1 VRGERPWAVTAE
13 ALARG
18 LGGSLAG
25 LDPGEA
31 AARLAR
37 LGANELPEP
46 RRRPLALRL
55 LDQLTHFMAL
65 LLWVAGALAFVSGT
79 PQLGWAIWAVVL
91 VNGAFSFWQETRA
104 ERALSA
110 LRRALPHD
118 ARVWRGGR
126 LLVVPARE
134 LVPGDLVE
142 VARGDRVSADARL
155 LAADLL
161 RVDLSLLTGESE
173 PAERAPAEAEPDC
186 PVAAEA
192 TSLVL
197 AGSSV
202 VSGRAR
208 ALVYATA
215 RHTELGKVAHLT
227 AAVERVPSTLS
238 EQVGRLVRVVTV
250 LSVAIGAAVFAL
262 GHLLVGLEIHQGALF
277 AIGIIVANVPEGLLP
292 TVTMALALGAERLAR
307 RRVLVR
313 RMAAVETLSAVT
325 VICTDKTG
333 TLTENRMEVREAWTP
348 SGAAR
353 VGGGPGR
360 GRPGGEGA
368 APGGPD
374 GPVRLLLAAAA
385 LCTEAAA
392 ATVPGGGPA
401 PPRDP
406 LEAALLAAAR
416 AAGLDPESLAL
427 AAPQERLIPFD
438 AHRRLMTVVT
448 RWGIPDLWTARGPR
462 LALLKGAP
470 LEVLSRCERAV
481 RDGEAIP
488 LDASLRAEAG
498 RETDRLASSG
508 HRAIAVALREDPGD
522 GDPADLERGL
532 TLLGLLGVMDPPR
545 AGVRHALERCRR
557 AGIRVVMVTGDH
569 GLTAEAVGRE
579 VGLFAGRPRVVSGP
593 ELAATSDGR
602 LKALLRGGG
611 EVVFARVMPEQKLRL
626 VQAFQ
631 ALGEVVAVTGDGVN
645 DAPALRAAH
654 VGIAMGASGTDV
666 ARGAADLVLLDDDFG
681 SIAAAVEEGRS
692 IYQNIRK
699 FLAYILT
706 SNVPELTPFMAMV
719 GLGIPPALNILQI
732 LAVDL
737 GTDLVPALALG
748 GEPPE
753 PGLMEQPPRR
763 KESPLLD
770 RGLVLRAYLRLGLV
784 QAAASMAAFLAVWS
798 LGGVGLAGL
807 RQLAPALLARAA
819 APGAEAL
826 HRTAT
831 TAALA
836 AIVVCQMGN
845 LFACRSERLSAF
857 RVGLFSNRLIWIG
870 LGVEAALIAA
880 VVYLPPLQAVFLTA
894 PLAPLA
900 WAALLA
906 GPAALLLVDEAAK
919 WLGRQR
925 SARRPRPAPVSPGPR
940 LSRARARRT
949 RRRGRRARPAGSG

>member
-13 ALARG
+13 ALAG
-18 LGGSLAG
+18 ELGSSLAG

-37 LGANELPEP
+37 LGPNELPEP
-46 RRRPLALRL
+46 RRRSLGLRL

-104 ERALSA
+104 ERALAA

-126 LLVVPARE
+126 LLVLPARE
-134 LVPGDLVE
+134 LVPGDVVE

-173 PAERAPAEAEPDC
+173 PAERAPADAEPDC
-186 PVAAEA
+186 PAAVEA

-202 VSGRAR
+202 VSGRGR
-208 ALVYATA
+208 ALVCATGG
-215 RHTELGKVAHLT
+215 HTELGKVAHL
-227 AAVERVPSTLS
+227 AAGVERLPSTLS
-238 EQVGRLVRVVTV
+238 EQVGHLVRVITA
-250 LSVAIGAAVFAL
+250 LSVGIGAVVFAL
-262 GHLLVGLEIHQGALF
+262 GHLLVGLEIHQGSLF

-292 TVTMALALGAERLAR
+292 TVTLALALGAERLAR

-313 RMAAVETLSAVT
+313 RMAAVETLSAVS

-353 VGGGPGR
+353 LRGAAEPAPSGGERAATGGP
-360 GRPGGEGA
+360 EA
-368 APGGPD
+368 
-374 GPVRLLLAAAA
+374 PVRLLLAAAA
-385 LCTEAAA
+385 LCTEAATAVA
-392 ATVPGGGPA
+392 ADGGPA

-416 AAGLDPESLAL
+416 GAGLEPAAL
-427 AAPQERLIPFD
+427 ARAAPLERLIPFD
-438 AHRRLMTVVT
+438 AHRRLMTVVA
-448 RWGIPDLWTARGPR
+448 RWGRPDLWPARAGR
-462 LALLKGAP
+462 LALVKGAP
-470 LEVLSRCERAV
+470 PEVLSRCRFAV
-481 RDGEAIP
+481 RDGEAVP
-488 LDASLRAEAG
+488 LDAPLRAEAD
-498 RETDRLASSG
+498 RETDRLAAAG
-508 HRAIAVALREDPGD
+508 HHTIAVALREEPGP
-522 GDPADLERGL
+522 GDPAQLERDL
-532 TLLGLLGVMDPPR
+532 TLLGLLGVLDPPR
-545 AGVRHALERCRR
+545 AGVRHALERGRR

-579 VGLFAGRPRVVSGP
+579 VGLFAGRPQVVSGP
-593 ELAATSDGR
+593 DLAAHSDGR
-602 LKALLRGGG
+602 LKALLRAGGD
-611 EVVFARVMPEQKLRL
+611 VIFARVMPEQKLRL

-666 ARGAADLVLLDDDFG
+666 ARGAADLVLLDDDFE

-692 IYQNIRK
+692 IFQNIRK

-706 SNVPELTPFMAMV
+706 SNVPELTPFLAMV

-763 KESPLLD
+763 KESALLD
-770 RGLVLRAYLRLGLV
+770 RGLMVRAYLRLGLV
-784 QAAASMAAFLAVWS
+784 QAAASMAAFLGTWWAA
-798 LGGVGLAGL
+798 GVGLEALRGL
-807 RQLAPALLARAA
+807 TPALLARAA
-819 APGAEAL
+819 SPGAQAL
-826 HRTAT
+826 HQAAT

-857 RVGLFSNRLIWIG
+857 RVGRPANRLLWVG
-870 LGVEAALIAA
+870 LLAEAAIIAA
-880 VVYLPPLQAVFLTA
+880 VVYLPPLRAVFLTA
-894 PLAPLA
+894 PLPAAA
-900 WAALLA
+900 WAALLC
-906 GPAALLLVDEAAK
+906 GPAALLLVDETGK
-919 WLGRQR
+919 WLGGRR
-925 SARRPRPAPVSPGPR
+925 AARRPAPPASTRPSR
-940 LSRARARRT
+940 LTRTGARRT
-949 RRRGRRARPAGSG
+949 